1 MDVRLI
7 PVFLPDAAR
16 AGERTDRV
24 LGRAAGTERIQGRGK
39 DAVIAAQQQPG
50 EHLQHG
56 VPVFRIDVHRAFF
69 LRTHLADDHLFRQ
82 GKTVA
87 PFDRPVHGQITF
99 SVDKTAE
106 LLREVLRA
114 DQGGPVRVEV
124 FPAAFVFQLFQ
135 HRFQAGFS
143 SNEKTEREGIKAR
156 KIPGCTGP
164 YRDGLPAKP

>member
-1 MDVRLI
+1 MDVRLV

-16 AGERTDRV
+16 VGEHPDRV

-50 EHLQHG
+50 EHFQHG
-56 VPVFRIDVHRAFF
+56 VFVFRIDVYRAFF
-69 LRTHLADDHLFRQ
+69 LRTHLADDRLFRQ
-82 GKTVA
+82 RKTLA
-87 PFDRPVHGQITF
+87 PFDRLAHGQITLF
-99 SVDKTAE
+99 IDEAAE
-106 LLREVLRA
+106 LFREILRA
-114 DQGGPVRVEV
+114 DQGGTIRVEV